1 MSSNANDTVL
11 VIEDEPSLGKLV
23 QAYLV
28 KEGYQVAWERRAQ
41 AGLDTL
47 AREPVTL
54 VLLDVGLP
62 DSDGFTVCRQIR
74 SRSGVPI
81 IMLTARDEERDR
93 IEGLAAGADDYVGK
107 PFSPGELMARVA
119 AVLRRTR
126 AMPPSDVFELGD
138 IRLERASRAVTVG
151 GDAIDLREREFEL
164 LECLMEHPGRWLS
177 RDELLDRVWGFDY
190 PGGTRTV
197 DMHVAGIRRKL
208 GRPDA
213 ITTRRGAGYR
223 MDG

>member
-1 MSSNANDTVL
+1 
-11 VIEDEPSLGKLV
+11 
-23 QAYLV
+23 
-28 KEGYQVAWERRAQ
+28 
-41 AGLDTL
+41 
-47 AREPVTL
+47 
-54 VLLDVGLP
+54 VGLP
-62 DSDGFTVCRQIR
+62 DGDGFDVCRQIR
-74 SRSGVPI
+74 TRSGVPI

-93 IEGLAAGADDYVGK
+93 IEGLAAGADDYVCK

-126 AMPPSDVFELGD
+126 AMPPSQVFELGD
-138 IRLERASRAVTVG
+138 IRLVRASRSVTVG
-151 GDAIDLREREFEL
+151 GGAIDLREREFEL

-213 ITTRRGAGYR
+213 ISTRRGAGYR
-223 MDG
+223 MEA

>member
-1 MSSNANDTVL
+1 MNCDSPDTVL
-11 VIEDEPSLGKLV
+11 VIEDEPNIGKLV
-23 QAYLV
+23 QAYLS
-28 KEGYQVAWERRAQ
+28 KEGYTVAWERRATL
-41 AGLDTL
+41 GLE
-47 AREPVTL
+47 AFEREPVTL

-62 DSDGFTVCRQIR
+62 DGDGFEVCRRIR

-81 IMLTARDEERDR
+81 IMLTARDEEQDR
-93 IEGLAAGADDYVGK
+93 IAGLSAGADDYVCK
-107 PFSPGELMARVA
+107 PFSPGELMARVR

-126 AMPPSDVFELGD
+126 AMPPQAVYELGD
-138 IRLERASRAVTVG
+138 IRLVRATRAVTVDG
-151 GDAIDLREREFEL
+151 APIDLREREFEL

-197 DMHVAGIRRKL
+197 DMHVAGLRRKL
-208 GRPDA
+208 GRPNA

-223 MDG
+223 MEA

>member
-1 MSSNANDTVL
+1 
-11 VIEDEPSLGKLV
+11 
-23 QAYLV
+23 
-28 KEGYQVAWERRAQ
+28 
-41 AGLDTL
+41 
-47 AREPVTL
+47 
-54 VLLDVGLP
+54 
-62 DSDGFTVCRQIR
+62 
-74 SRSGVPI
+74 
-81 IMLTARDEERDR
+81 
-93 IEGLAAGADDYVGK
+93 
-107 PFSPGELMARVA
+107 
-119 AVLRRTR
+119 
-126 AMPPSDVFELGD
+126 MPPWDVYELGD

-208 GRPDA
+208 GRPAA